1 MAPKMLSMNSM
12 EQHLMDKRSK
22 LKSQNHVS
30 VVEEEV
36 AVIAVVV
43 VADTE
48 EVGLFLKLESVI

>member
-12 EQHLMDKRSK
+12 EQPLMDKRSK

-30 VVEEEV
+30 AEVEV

-48 EVGLFLKLESVI
+48 EVG